1 MIDTLKIAKRLE
13 AANLGATQA
22 EAIAESIAEVTSS
35 DLATKADLKDLEL
48 RLVEKINAVRDRID
62 AVRDRIL
69 WAVVGIGII
78 TWLLQVFGNSI
89 RHLLGVL

>member
-1 MIDTLKIAKRLE
+1 MTNHRFSVGDSSEL
-13 AANLGATQA
+13 
-22 EAIAESIAEVTSS
+22 AI
-35 DLATKADLKDLEL
+35 KADLKDLEL

-62 AVRDRIL
+62 AVRDRVDAVGDRIL
-69 WAVVGIGII
+69 WAVIGIGII